1 MCILS
6 SSFFQFLQ
14 PIHSL
19 WKMDEKC
26 KMKRAAFEE
35 WKIKK
40 HNVDVD
46 ILISNQVQS
55 VCSARLFSAV
65 AFSFWNL
72 LWYDFCARFCCTPL
86 PHQAQLRDKRNF
98 LCSFSILQLFFFRIV
113 ALDLRVEF
121 RILVVIMTDHPTYGT
136 GMHLKREQRMVDSTK
151 LT

>member
-1 MCILS
+1 MN
-6 SSFFQFLQ
+6 
-14 PIHSL
+14 
-19 WKMDEKC
+19 EKC

-55 VCSARLFSAV
+55 VCSALLFSAV

-72 LWYDFCARFCCTPL
+72 LWYDFCACFCCAPL

-98 LCSFSILQLFFFRIV
+98 LCFIFFRAIVPFFVEFFWTV

-121 RILVVIMTDHPTYGT
+121 AFLLWLWQIILHTALGCIWKESNGWWIQQSLHNARDGKNVA
-136 GMHLKREQRMVDSTK
+136 
-151 LT
+151 